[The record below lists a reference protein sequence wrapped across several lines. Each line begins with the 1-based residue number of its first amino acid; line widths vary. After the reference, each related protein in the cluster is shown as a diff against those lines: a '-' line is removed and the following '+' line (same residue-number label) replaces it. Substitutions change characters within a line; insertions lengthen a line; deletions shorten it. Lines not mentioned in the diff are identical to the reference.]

1 MRVDEASNN
10 VSSTAI
16 GTIFRRDWYHS
27 ICLPSRFPLDCGLI
41 MLKRPALPTL
51 CLLTLALVAGLTL
64 AGCKKQGTEQINFQ
78 MGERV
83 IATPM
88 TYNVVQ
94 TAWRTQLGDI
104 FKVRIPDR
112 RFLLITLSATNGG
125 GRSMSVPFLTL
136 EGPNREEYKELENGD
151 GIDNWFGLLR
161 EVAPAETKQGN
172 VAFDVPLGSYRLR
185 LTDGGEPGTEK
196 SVWVEIPLRI
206 DNDSTVD
213 LPLPGPK

>member
-1 MRVDEASNN
+1 MPKCLAL
-10 VSSTAI
+10 SS
-16 GTIFRRDWYHS
+16 
-27 ICLPSRFPLDCGLI
+27 
-41 MLKRPALPTL
+41 L
-51 CLLTLALVAGLTL
+51 CLLTFALVAGLPL
-64 AGCKKQGTEQINFQ
+64 AGCRKQASEQINFQ

-104 FKVRIPDR
+104 FKVRVPDH
-112 RFLLITLSATNGG
+112 RFLLITLSATNGAG
-125 GRSMSVPFLTL
+125 HPVSVPFLTL
-136 EGPNREEYKELENGD
+136 EGPNREVYKELENGD

-172 VAFDVPLGSYRLR
+172 IAFDVPLGSYRLR

-196 SVWVEIPLRI
+196 FVWVEIPLRI
-206 DNDSTVD
+206 DSDSTVD
-213 LPLPGPK
+213 MPLPGPK